1 MIVKVKLISFFSF
14 SIMVSGV
21 IGQFC
26 AGCFKPVTTDWHT
39 NPTLVKVVEKAVTG
53 TRQYLMATQ
62 SQLFGSSDLKLDK
75 IDNFQSQVVAGTNYC
90 LTIIFKSGEG
100 ANYQCTGV

>member
-1 MIVKVKLISFFSF
+1 MIVKVKLINFFSF

-21 IGQFC
+21 IGQFF
-26 AGCFKPVTTDWHT
+26 AGCFTPVTTDWHT
-39 NPTLVKVVEKAVTG
+39 NPTLVKVVEKAATG